1 MSAKDLWVCLTALI
15 VMSASILAFDRID
28 IAINALGGLVNSV
41 TRPARVVA
49 LYQCA

>member
-1 MSAKDLWVCLTALI
+1 
-15 VMSASILAFDRID
+15 MSASIVPFNRID

-41 TRPARVVA
+41 TRPARLVA